1 MTWMSNSR
9 SATPPTCFR
18 KQVRKPRSTFSFSR
32 GFPEEVKRA
41 AIEGLNGCSFALT
54 EFPIPRPAVN
64 GNNESL
70 FAIQI
75 NKWLSTHFRSHG
87 FGFSSTPLSLWLFFF
102 LFFLSFQKF
111 PTIRNLLI
119 GSKCSRREG
128 EFGMILIPDF

>member
-18 KQVRKPRSTFSFSR
+18 KQVHEPRSTFSFSR

-87 FGFSSTPLSLWLFFF
+87 FGFSSTPLSLWLFSFSFF
-102 LFFLSFQKF
+102 PFFSE
-111 PTIRNLLI
+111 ISNY
-119 GSKCSRREG
+119 S
-128 EFGMILIPDF
+128 EFTNSI